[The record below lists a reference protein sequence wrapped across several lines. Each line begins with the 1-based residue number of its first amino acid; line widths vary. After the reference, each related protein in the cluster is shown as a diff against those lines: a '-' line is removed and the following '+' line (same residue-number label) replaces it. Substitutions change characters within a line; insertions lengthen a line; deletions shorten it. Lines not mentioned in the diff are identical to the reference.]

1 MWYTRRESR
10 KISETL
16 SLEVYGNYFYVG
28 ITCQSPKYHPS
39 CDILRDCR
47 KSPKMAILAISHV
60 IKSITYKHKIH
71 KFRVFR
77 QSLRVSQVCTIH
89 RYHKDITKRG
99 VNNKDCKELARP
111 QQEYT
116 QEEQRL
122 ICQIVLGG
130 LGILQASILL
140 PNMCKNFI

>member
-1 MWYTRRESR
+1 M
-10 KISETL
+10 
-16 SLEVYGNYFYVG
+16 
-28 ITCQSPKYHPS
+28 
-39 CDILRDCR
+39 DI
-47 KSPKMAILAISHV
+47 
-60 IKSITYKHKIH
+60 
-71 KFRVFR
+71 
-77 QSLRVSQVCTIH
+77 LRVSQVCTIH

-99 VNNKDCKELARP
+99 VNNKDCKELARS

-140 PNMCKNFI
+140 PNMWKNFI